1 MIRII
6 YLGELI
12 APGGARINGD
22 IIVNGSNETNIT
34 SGLQANSTDA
44 SKPTSSEAADNGAKA
59 GTSMDDVSHDTVPLN
74 QSIPKPSTVTDNG
87 KRSTERIDH

>member
-12 APGGARINGD
+12 VPGRARINGD

-34 SGLQANSTDA
+34 GGLQANSTDA
-44 SKPTSSEAADNGAKA
+44 SKPTSSEAADNGAEV
-59 GTSMDDVSHDTVPLN
+59 GTSTDDVNDDTVPLN
-74 QSIPKPSTVTDNG
+74 RSIPKPSAVTDDG
-87 KRSTERIDH
+87 KRSAERIDQ